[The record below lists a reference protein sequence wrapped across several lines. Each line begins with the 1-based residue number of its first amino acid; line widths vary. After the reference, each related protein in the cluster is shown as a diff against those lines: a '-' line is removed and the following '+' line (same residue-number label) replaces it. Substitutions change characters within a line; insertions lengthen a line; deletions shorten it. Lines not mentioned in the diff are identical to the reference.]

1 MASARTSFNSARLEC
16 SAVIAVD
23 IFHGGNAARSL
34 LPFPVRKSRTFPLH
48 TGSTNGGVKL
58 QDHFLYQMP
67 MAFNMPPLLRS
78 LLFVPADS
86 DRKLSASLR
95 SAADALVFD
104 LEDAVP
110 EHSKEEGRRKLGA
123 FLEQKRSSIVPA
135 VMVRVNGLA
144 SGQILRD
151 LKTVIPHRPNAIV
164 LPKCRSV
171 DDVHRLCDYLAAFE
185 CALLDHSWEISII
198 AMATETS
205 EGVFGLS
212 SYRNAPMRLRA
223 LMWGVDDLAADLGA
237 FSSHIGKELTTPFSV
252 ARTMCLLAAAQAGI
266 DAIDAV
272 STNLCNLDQI
282 GEEAA
287 QAKRDG
293 FSAKA
298 AAHPSQIEIINQA
311 FIPREEEVCWARNV
325 VEAFSSVGVS
335 GVARL
340 GNSMIDRPHLRLAH
354 RILSCVNGED

>member
-1 MASARTSFNSARLEC
+1 MHDN
-16 SAVIAVD
+16 
-23 IFHGGNAARSL
+23 
-34 LPFPVRKSRTFPLH
+34 LPQR
-48 TGSTNGGVKL
+48 
-58 QDHFLYQMP
+58 
-67 MAFNMPPLLRS
+67 LRS

-86 DRKLSASLR
+86 ERKLASSLK
-95 SAADALVFD
+95 SAADGLVFD
-104 LEDAVP
+104 LEDAIP
-110 EHSKEEGRRKLGA
+110 EPGKEGARRKLVG
-123 FLEQKRSSIVPA
+123 FLEQHRASMHQA
-135 VMVRVNGLA
+135 LLVRVNGLA
-144 SGQILRD
+144 SGHILRD
-151 LKTVIPHRPNAIV
+151 LAAVIPHRPNAIV

-171 DDVHRLCDYLAAFE
+171 DDVHRLCDFLAAFE
-185 CALLDHSWEISII
+185 CALLEDRWEVSII
-198 AMATETS
+198 AMATESS

-237 FSSHIGKELTTPFSV
+237 FSSHTGKELTTRFSV

-272 STNLCNLDQI
+272 STSLVDPARI

-298 AAHPSQIEIINQA
+298 AAHPSQIDAINQA
-311 FIPREEEVCWARNV
+311 FIPQPEEIRWASEV
-325 VEAFSSVGVS
+325 VEAFSGVGAS

-340 GNSMIDRPHLRLAH
+340 GNAMIDRPHLRLAH
-354 RILSCVNGED
+354 RILCHIDES

>member
-1 MASARTSFNSARLEC
+1 MHDN
-16 SAVIAVD
+16 
-23 IFHGGNAARSL
+23 
-34 LPFPVRKSRTFPLH
+34 LPQR
-48 TGSTNGGVKL
+48 
-58 QDHFLYQMP
+58 
-67 MAFNMPPLLRS
+67 LRS

-86 DRKLSASLR
+86 DRKLASSLK
-95 SAADALVFD
+95 SAADGLVFD
-104 LEDAVP
+104 LEDAIP
-110 EHSKEEGRRKLGA
+110 EPGKAYARCKLAG
-123 FLEQKRSSIVPA
+123 FLEEHRASMHQA
-135 VMVRVNGLA
+135 LLVRVNGLA
-144 SGQILRD
+144 SGHILRD
-151 LKTVIPHRPNAIV
+151 LAAVVPHRPNAIV

-171 DDVHRLCDYLAAFE
+171 DDVHRLCDFLAAFE
-185 CALLDHSWEISII
+185 CALLDDRWEVSII
-198 AMATETS
+198 AMATESS

-237 FSSHIGKELTTPFSV
+237 FSSHTGKELTTPFSV

-272 STNLCNLDQI
+272 STNLSDPARI

-298 AAHPSQIEIINQA
+298 AAHPSQIDAINQA
-311 FIPREEEVCWARNV
+311 FIPQQAEIRWASEV
-325 VEAFSSVGVS
+325 VEAFSRVGAS

-340 GNSMIDRPHLRLAH
+340 GNAMIDRPHLRLAH
-354 RILSCVNGED
+354 RILCHVDES